1 MDQIESWLAYL
12 CCPGC
17 LADLVAMGESLAC
30 TSCGWVYPVFAGI
43 PDLRRKAPD
52 AREMRRVEQLLER
65 FDSSDF
71 RGLMGFYIDETTK
84 DALLDVELDYEL
96 EWACRG
102 AKQLYRIEAMTSELG
117 GESVDLDHVRGL
129 YLDIGCGK
137 GAMLATMA
145 SRCDRAIGLD
155 YSLEYLILAR
165 KLFQELGADN
175 VFLVAGSN
183 LELPLRSGCASL
195 LTSIDVIEHIP
206 DQAKGMAEDTR
217 VVEPGGVIYMNSP
230 NRYSVFAVEDHVRL
244 WGVGFVPRRWMK
256 AYVKA
261 RSGLSYEGV
270 WLMSYRQLRRLAR
283 EHSDNYAIRGALFDP
298 SSPDLSSRER
308 ILARSKRLLS
318 LFDTFFRYVLPSH
331 LLMMRKAPAP
341 AAEEAARLAP
351 AA

>member
-1 MDQIESWLAYL
+1 MDQIESWLTYL
-12 CCPGC
+12 CCPAC
-17 LADLVAMGESLAC
+17 MAELFAMGEALVCAGC
-30 TSCGWVYPVFAGI
+30 EWVYPIIAGI
-43 PDLRRKAPD
+43 PDLRRGAP
-52 AREMRRVEQLLER
+52 RVKETRRVEQLLER

-71 RGLMGFYIDETTK
+71 RSLMRFYIGETTQES
-84 DALLDVELDYEL
+84 LLEVELDYEL
-96 EWACRG
+96 EWARRG
-102 AKQLYRIEAMTSELG
+102 AKQLYRIETMARELAG
-117 GESVDLDHVRGL
+117 DDFPVGHVPGL

-145 SRCDRAIGLD
+145 GRCDQAIGLD

-165 KLFQELGADN
+165 KLFQELDADN
-175 VFLVAGSN
+175 VLLVAGSN
-183 LELPLRSGCASL
+183 LELPIRSGCASL

-206 DQAKGMAEDTR
+206 DQTKGVAEDTR
-217 VVEPGGVIYMNSP
+217 VMKPGGVIYMNSP

-283 EHSDNYAIRGALFDP
+283 EHSDSYEIRGVLFDP
-298 SSPDLSSRER
+298 TSPDLSSQER
-308 ILARSKRLLS
+308 ILARSKSLQW
-318 LFDTFFRYVLPSH
+318 LFDSGFKYVLPSH

-341 AAEEAARLAP
+341 SAEEAARLAP